1 MTIYSITNKTN
12 NKITIDTNN
21 DTIHFLE
28 YGPYSIQVC
37 MKETTPLPK
46 YNLHYFDVN
55 NYYYNSEIFIRIYFD
70 DDLQVHFD
78 NNSYNLE
85 LFGDTFSESDVIR
98 LLLNSFE
105 HF

>member
-1 MTIYSITNKTN
+1 MTIYRITNKTN
-12 NKITIDTNN
+12 NKITIDTNTNN

-37 MKETTPLPK
+37 LKETTPLPE

-70 DDLQVHFD
+70 HD

-85 LFGDTFSESDVIR
+85 LFGDTFSESDVIKT
-98 LLLNSFE
+98 LIKQL
-105 HF
+105 

>member
-1 MTIYSITNKTN
+1 MTIYRITNKTN
-12 NKITIDTNN
+12 NKINIDTNN

-37 MKETTPLPK
+37 LKETTPLPE

-70 DDLQVHFD
+70 HD

-85 LFGDTFSESDVIR
+85 LFGDTFSESDVIKT
-98 LLLNSFE
+98 LIKQL
-105 HF
+105 